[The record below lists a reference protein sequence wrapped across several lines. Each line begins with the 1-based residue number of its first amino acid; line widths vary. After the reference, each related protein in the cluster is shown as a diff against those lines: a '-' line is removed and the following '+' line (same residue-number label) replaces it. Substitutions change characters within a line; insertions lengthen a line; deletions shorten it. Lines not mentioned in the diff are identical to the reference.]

1 MERLMMYLALI
12 STLFMV
18 SSCSL
23 GAKDELFDKLENHA
37 RTPNKKICA
46 GFWAGRNKK
55 AILAGLIG
63 PVKIR

>member
-1 MERLMMYLALI
+1 MERLMMYRTLI

-23 GAKDELFDKLENHA
+23 GAKDELFGKFEYHA
-37 RTPNKKICA
+37 RTLNKKTCA

-55 AILAGLIG
+55 AISAELIG
-63 PVKIR
+63 LVKIR